1 MERFW
6 NTRLYS
12 SNIAVIIKYHQ
23 LGGLNNWNLFSHRS
37 GDWEFMIRCQP
48 VWFLARVLSLQCQ
61 PPACC
66 VPLRLRGGGG
76 ELLCLFLFLSWCQ
89 LYGIRPSLMTS
100 FNLCHSLQS
109 QILSYWGL
117 GLWGM
122 NFEENTNIHSIMGS
136 GRERGRLWGCWR
148 NGKGV
153 ARIYQLL
160 FILFFFFFSVLRLST
175 ALPRF

>member
-37 GDWEFMIRCQP
+37 GDWEFMIKVPASLISGKSPR
-48 VWFLARVLSLQCQ
+48 LADGQ

-76 ELLCLFLFLSWCQ
+76 GLLCLFLFLSWCQ

-100 FNLCHSLQS
+100 FNLRHSLQS

-136 GRERGRLWGCWR
+136 GKKRKTLGVLKKWERE
-148 NGKGV
+148 
-153 ARIYQLL
+153 LL
-160 FILFFFFFSVLRLST
+160 ENI
-175 ALPRF
+175 